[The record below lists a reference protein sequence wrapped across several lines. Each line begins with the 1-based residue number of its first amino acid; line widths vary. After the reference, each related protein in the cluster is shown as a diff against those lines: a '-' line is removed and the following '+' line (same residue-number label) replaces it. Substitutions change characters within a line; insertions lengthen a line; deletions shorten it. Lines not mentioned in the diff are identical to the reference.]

1 MTDAA
6 PERIWF
12 APDEGCTDRHGWAGV
27 QSGKDRLYW
36 ETDSA
41 HHPDDD
47 GLPYVP
53 ETALTTAQA
62 RIAELEAALAEERN
76 QVARYALRLVEIGEA
91 ILGPYDD
98 AYRNSMVPENDE

>member
-1 MTDAA
+1 MSNDA
-6 PERIWF
+6 PERAKGFRVEWNRREAKRI
-12 APDEGCTDRHGWAGV
+12 AEIAQARAD
-27 QSGKDRLYW
+27 
-36 ETDSA
+36 
-41 HHPDDD
+41 
-47 GLPYVP
+47 
-53 ETALTTAQA
+53 ALTTAQA